1 MTTDVATNPGGR
13 RLRLPGFVLAVP
25 AWAWFLFFFLLPVG
39 FVIILSFGAKPD
51 IFRPYSLEVLS
62 FDQYAK
68 ALDPAYGPT
77 LKNTLRV
84 GLIGTLACLVV
95 ALPFAYWLAV
105 RVPPRWRGLLLGLVL
120 VPFWTNF
127 LVRTIGWQLIISPDG
142 IASGV
147 LQQLGV
153 ISQPLDF
160 LYTRSAVL
168 LGVVYNYLPLMIL
181 PLFVAFDRLDPTL
194 REASKDL
201 GANRYRTFTQVTLP
215 LAMPGVVAGLAL
227 VFIPLMGD
235 YITAEVLGGAKG
247 NMLGQL
253 IASQFLSAQNW
264 PLGAAMAVL
273 LMLTITVTGLTL
285 GLVGL
290 AVRGALRRRRRVVID
305 TGEVLA

>member
-1 MTTDVATNPGGR
+1 MSSEVSTSTGAR
-13 RLRLPGFVLAVP
+13 RVRAPGFALAIPV
-25 AWAWFLFFFLLPVG
+25 WAWFVFFFALPVG
-39 FVIILSFGAKPD
+39 FVIWLSFGSKPD

-68 ALDPAYGPT
+68 ALNPDYGPT
-77 LKNTLRV
+77 LRNTLRV
-84 GLIGTLACLVV
+84 GITGTLACLVI
-95 ALPFAYWLAV
+95 AMPFAYWLAV

-142 IASGV
+142 LASNV

-153 ISQPLDF
+153 ISQPLNF

-201 GANRYRTFTQVTLP
+201 GASRYRTFTQVTLP

-253 IASQFLSAQNW
+253 IASTFLNAQNW

-273 LMLTITVTGLTL
+273 LMVTITVTGLFFA
-285 GLVGL
+285 LVGIS
-290 AVRGALRRRRRVVID
+290 VRGILRRRRRIVID
-305 TGEVLA
+305 TGGSS